1 LKPRRVVLD
10 TNCVLSALLFEAGRL
25 AWLRQ
30 AWQQGTIVPLA
41 SRPTVGE
48 LIRVLAYPR
57 FRLEAQEQETLLAEY
72 LPWVEPIGTPPAGT
86 WPWLRDPAD
95 AMFLDLALAAAAD
108 ALVSGDADLRHA
120 SPDLP
125 QLKILTPAELRAALR
140 IA

>member
-1 LKPRRVVLD
+1 LKPKRVVLD
-10 TNCVLSALLFEAGRL
+10 TNCVLSALLFGTGHM
-25 AWLRQ
+25 AWLRR
-30 AWQQGTIVPLA
+30 AWQQAVIVPLA
-41 SRPTVGE
+41 SRPTIGE

-57 FRLEAQEQETLLAEY
+57 FRLEPREQEILLAEY
-72 LPWVEPIGTPPAGT
+72 LPWVEPVETPPAGD

-95 AMFLDLALAAAAD
+95 AVFLDLALAAAAD

-125 QLKILTPAELRAALR
+125 QFKILTPAELRVALR